1 MLKLASTRDIIM
13 ITVSLIIMGV
23 VLPIGIGLI
32 SGAGNITVAIN
43 GTDTAV
49 STLADPTVLTLL
61 TVLVPILAIVGI
73 AIGLI
78 PKMR

>member
-1 MLKLASTRDIIM
+1 MASTKDIIM

-32 SGAGNITVAIN
+32 SAAGDITVAIN
-43 GTDTAV
+43 GTQTAV
-49 STLADPTVLTLL
+49 STVADPTVLTLL

-73 AIGLI
+73 ALGLI
-78 PKMR
+78 PKLR

>member
-1 MLKLASTRDIIM
+1 M